1 MVMSA
6 TGILTGATDPILWI
20 KMLGAYDVI
29 FTTVCMMLFEV
40 ILHAE

>member
-1 MVMSA
+1 MSA
-6 TGILTGATDPILWI
+6 TAILTGEGDAVLWI